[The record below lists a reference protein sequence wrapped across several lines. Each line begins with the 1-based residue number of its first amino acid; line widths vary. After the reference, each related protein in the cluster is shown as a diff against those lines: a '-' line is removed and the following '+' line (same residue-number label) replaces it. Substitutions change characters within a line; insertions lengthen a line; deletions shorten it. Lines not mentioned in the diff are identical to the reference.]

1 VVQLAA
7 IVLVLVAVFLVGG
20 NCERWCP
27 FGGVEALHTY
37 YTSGDMLCS
46 LGVSNFFILG
56 GVLATALLVR
66 RAFCGYLCPI
76 GTISD
81 WLRAIGQ
88 CLGIK
93 CVRVQGP
100 PDRILS
106 LGKYV
111 VLYVVL
117 RATWSAGEL
126 VFRGYDPCYALISR
140 HGTDITWW
148 AYAISA
154 TIVVVSVFITMPFCR
169 WFCPLAAVLS
179 PFSRFGL
186 TRVKRDREGC
196 SDCGVCS
203 ERCPVAIPVHE
214 VEQVTAA
221 RCISCMSCVQ
231 SCPSNRNKNKSL
243 VWGPP
248 GHSRRRWSEAVLVA
262 ILLLCTTTAVTASYL
277 FPMPSFI
284 RTRGERPDHVTSIEL
299 KVEDLTCR
307 GRANLFVYFLDRD
320 DDFLERDDDM
330 YQVPGYLK
338 VEAWPDPILADV
350 RITYDPSLTNET
362 AIKKA
367 ITEPYFDMKANFWRS
382 SPFRIEGYDPL
393 DQDME
398 LLEGILDE

>member
-1 VVQLAA
+1 MIKTRRVVQIAT
-7 IVLVLVAVFLVGG
+7 IVLVVVAVFAVGA

-27 FGGVEALHTY
+27 FGGVEALYTY
-37 YTSGDMLCS
+37 CTSGDMLCS

-88 CLGIK
+88 RLGIK
-93 CVRVQGP
+93 CVKVHGT

-111 VLYVVL
+111 VLGVVL
-117 RATWSAGEL
+117 LATWRAGEL

-140 HGTDITWW
+140 HGADITWW

-154 TIVVVSVFITMPFCR
+154 AIVVVSVFIAMPFCR
-169 WFCPLAAVLS
+169 WFCPLAAILS

-196 SDCGVCS
+196 TDCGVCS
-203 ERCPVAIPVHE
+203 ERCPVAIPVHQ

-221 RCISCMSCVQ
+221 RCISCLSCVE
-231 SCPSNRNKNKSL
+231 SCPSNRNKGKSL

-248 GHSRRRWSEAVLVA
+248 GRSRRRWPQAVLVT
-262 ILLLCTTTAVTASYL
+262 ILLLCTTTAVAASYL
-277 FPMPSFI
+277 FPMPSFV
-284 RTRGERPDHVTSIEL
+284 RTRGDRPGRVAAAEL
-299 KVEDLTCR
+299 QVKNLTCR
-307 GRANLFVYFLDRD
+307 GRANLFFY
-320 DDFLERDDDM
+320 FLERDDVM

-338 VEAWPDPILADV
+338 VEAWPDPNLADV
-350 RITYDPSLTNET
+350 RITYDPNLTDEA
-362 AIKKA
+362 AIKRA
-367 ITEPYFDMKANFWRS
+367 IIEPYFDMDANFSRS

-393 DQDME
+393 DLDMGI
-398 LLEGILDE
+398 LEGLLDE